1 MQKLLLIGVGV
12 LSVGTAA
19 WMWGGTRHWYET
31 VPGVSG
37 TGPLN
42 LQFAKDVALAYFS
55 SGVALIWAGVNSDRS
70 AALCGAFWLV
80 LHALFHVWIWV
91 HRGLPADVIALT
103 NLAGIQ
109 LPAWGALILAFR
121 LNTKGVTA

>member
-1 MQKLLLIGVGV
+1 
-12 LSVGTAA
+12 
-19 WMWGGTRHWYET
+19 
-31 VPGVSG
+31 
-37 TGPLN
+37 
-42 LQFAKDVALAYFS
+42 
-55 SGVALIWAGVNSDRS
+55 
-70 AALCGAFWLV
+70 LV

>member
-1 MQKLLLIGVGV
+1 
-12 LSVGTAA
+12 
-19 WMWGGTRHWYET
+19 
-31 VPGVSG
+31 
-37 TGPLN
+37 
-42 LQFAKDVALAYFS
+42 
-55 SGVALIWAGVNSDRS
+55 VNSDRS